1 MKKIS
6 CALMSILLIVIV
18 WYYLKVNKNYN
29 RFLELKTNAQV
40 NREKFRANMS
50 SPIGSSTKGIAYDAC

>member
-18 WYYLKVNKNYN
+18 WYYLKVNRNYN

-40 NREKFRANMS
+40 NREKFRASMS

>member
-6 CALMSILLIVIV
+6 CALMSILLIAIV

-40 NREKFRANMS
+40 NREKFRASIS
-50 SPIGSSTKGIAYDAC
+50 SPIGLKA

>member
-6 CALMSILLIVIV
+6 CALMSILLIAIV

-40 NREKFRANMS
+40 NREKFRASIS
-50 SPIGSSTKGIAYDAC
+50 SPIGLTAC